1 MYQTTSTPAGR
12 SPVLS
17 RLFWLALIAIVL
29 FGTFQFIGYVSSFV
43 DPSRY
48 NEIWYLAWL

>member
-1 MYQTTSTPAGR
+1 MYQTTTNTAGR
-12 SPVLS
+12 STVLS

-29 FGTFQFIGYVSSFV
+29 FGTVQLIGFLFSFV

-48 NEIWYLAWL
+48 DEIWYLAWM